1 MKIMLALWLM
11 LLATLAQALT
21 PAGTVIMAQA
31 EVVFFDT
38 GSGQPVT
45 LLSNQSALTVAPV
58 AALAL
63 VQDQDQMATPGQQ
76 VFFIHRLAHRGNI
89 PDRFKVAVVMADG
102 RPLEKLGV
110 YEYQGSLPS
119 PDTPTLKETR
129 ILKPDEVIELVV
141 MGTVPS
147 ESTTDDKHVLTLS
160 AQSQSD
166 SNIRSENRDTV
177 TIGESVIRLQK
188 TVDKREAK
196 AGELLTYTISLQNNG
211 SIAIP
216 GRDLVVDGQPRHGV
230 VLEDPLPTHTQLN
243 PDIKP
248 VFAPVQAVAMVRTE
262 SRDWLSFDNWDKT
275 TPVTRIGLLIP
286 SELVMPG
293 DRRRL
298 SFTARIDQHIN
309 ADTLINNRAFISLDG
324 TDVGKAHSN
333 PVLTRVVSDE
343 PPVDDVVIRFV
354 EPNNFHKQPDFTDG
368 FHHAGYYYLKEDNS
382 HPQYDV
388 YLELEGGNF
397 SFSKETADTVIVD
410 VHSGKNDNI
419 RVLLQETG
427 QDTGLFRSQSPLRLF
442 KNKQGGGLLCQSDSQ
457 QPDYS
462 QLGSQCIL
470 QTEVNDIL
478 TASVVD
484 PLTNT
489 RYQSVADVSPQG
501 RVFDSSNLSMVN
513 GVYINLTDLEGA
525 PAIDL
530 ETGKPWQGVE
540 TGKDGH
546 FDYPRLEPGR
556 YFITVSAP
564 ETFTAEPPYKFP
576 SKVAPEKMPGM
587 VINDASYGR
596 GGMNGDEKKPITGI
610 EGSFVVDE
618 HRRLAH
624 FDVPIDPV
632 AEASGL
638 TLEKEAKQKEVAPGE
653 LVTYELKVKNNL
665 DIKLYNLQINDKL
678 PLGFKYMKG
687 STRINGKQVDD
698 PEGGAG
704 PELTFRVRTNP
715 ALDANGEVTI
725 TYALKAGAG
734 GIDGDGI
741 NRATAT
747 ARKDVTGQSVTSNE
761 AKAQVNTIISGLTLK
776 KEAKQKE
783 VAPGE
788 LVTYKLKVKNNLDIK
803 LYNLQIIDKLPLGFK
818 YMKGSTRINEKQAD
832 DPEGGAGPELTFRVK
847 TNPVL
852 DAKGE
857 VTITYALKAGA
868 GGIDG
873 DGINRATATARQDV
887 TGPTFSSNEAKAQ
900 VNTIISGLTLEKEAK
915 QKEVAPG
922 ELVVY
927 ELKVK
932 NNLDIKLY
940 NLQIID
946 KLPLGFKYMK
956 GSTRINEKQAGDPEG
971 GAGPELTFRVRTNP
985 ALDAN
990 GEVKI
995 SYALKAGAGGIDGDG
1010 INRAT
1015 ATARRDVTGQAVS
1028 SNEAKA
1034 QVNVAMTG
1042 VLSDKGI
1049 IFGKLYVDKD
1059 CNSLQTQ
1066 GEWPIGGVRLYM
1078 EDGTWV
1084 ITDENGQ
1091 YSLMGIR
1098 PGQHVLKVDPVTMPD
1113 GLTLKP
1119 IDNRNAAVG
1128 DSRFVDIAPG
1138 EMHRADFAA
1147 QCPTGDYQK
1156 VFDQIKA
1163 RNESISGEWLLDDAA
1178 KYNRSQR
1185 SDKAD
1190 NTGDLSHGVVR
1201 APTDNNDKK
1210 TSSSFPRRRE
1220 STTAVDSRLRGNDGV
1235 SRNDGV
1241 SKNDEPKAATIPVPD
1256 EAVKHIT
1263 REQAMEGHWLWPEND
1278 RADGRFMA
1286 VVRAGVE
1293 PTLYVNGEAV
1303 AHDRLG
1309 EQMVNSREQA
1319 QLMAWYG
1326 VALNDGENQVEVKAT
1341 DMFGNERV
1349 LASGRFTQSAAAE
1362 TIAILPES
1370 DTLAADD
1377 GRSLLPVTIKLLDK
1391 NGLPAR
1397 GVYFVTLE
1405 ASAGRW
1411 HEPDIQDQEP
1421 GHQVRIDQGELTVHL
1436 RSGNASGPVTLRA
1449 STGEMKTDVKIT
1461 QVAAPRPMV
1470 AAGLV
1475 EFNAGHGRI
1484 SGAVSELDTIRKG
1497 THTDGRAAVFA
1508 KGEIAKDVQLTLSYD
1523 SDKDE
1528 DTELFR
1534 DVNPDDYYPITGDAS
1549 QKGYEAQ
1556 SRSKLYAKV
1565 EKDRSSIMWGDYQ
1578 TDAHGSEH
1586 NLAKIQRNLNG
1597 VNAIY
1602 DNGDTRIHGFAA
1614 RPENSHFT
1622 ETLYPDGTA
1631 MNYKL
1636 EKTPIERHSETVVLE
1651 AFHPD
1656 NPGLVINSETM
1667 TRGRDYTLDEFSG
1680 YLKFSKPIHSRDD
1693 KGNVQRIRVS
1703 YDLRDGGE
1711 AYTVA
1716 GVRAEQTINEQVKV
1730 GGSYTRNEHTTEGS
1744 DLSGAWVEYKPSE
1757 KTTIAVSAAHMTGKS
1772 PVKGGNDKSVVENFS
1787 GDAARVKLKH
1797 KWNNASETE
1806 LTWARADEGYKNSAS
1821 GISSG
1826 REETR
1831 LKHRQQLTDNTSL
1844 RAEAEV
1850 SQTLNDSGS
1859 SQGDSL
1865 GAYLDHKVGDG
1876 WKLSAGSRYIRQRNE
1891 KDNDRYATGQVGA
1904 EKSFK
1909 LLEKDASV
1917 KAEYEQALTNS
1928 RKRFALETNWKVHEK
1943 VSAYGRVERDENLS
1957 PVASGSD
1964 RNLFSV
1970 GVKSEWLPK
1979 TKTYSEYRMR
1989 GATDGKAMEWVNG
2002 ADTSVTLTKGLTITP
2017 SLEVINTVSGK
2028 GNNDGVAVSMG
2039 IQDKRHAN
2047 QRATGRIEYRNGKSQ
2062 NYYGLDAAVARR
2074 INLDWSGL
2082 VRTQFRLEQPKT
2094 KDSSRLEK
2102 HALTLGLARRPKQD
2116 NVQHGLY
2123 LYEWKKERGKNAGD
2137 NRTVHLVSTH
2147 QNRKIDKDLTLSGR
2161 IGSKW
2166 VCTTLEDYQYNSQS
2180 WVSDARLTWS
2190 LNRRWDLDLRA
2201 GVLGVDG
2208 TDSLRWSAGAGIYY
2222 LVVRNLRVGA
2232 YYNVVGFSDKDL
2244 DSEKYNAEGIHF
2256 SMLFK
2261 FDESLF
2267 GWFNS

>member
-31 EVVFFDT
+31 EVVFFDVKN
-38 GSGQPVT
+38 GQPVT
-45 LLSNQSALTVAPV
+45 LLSNQSSLAVAPV
-58 AALAL
+58 AAPVLEQNQNQIAS
-63 VQDQDQMATPGQQ
+63 PGQQ
-76 VFFIHRLAHRGNI
+76 VYFIHRLVNHGNT
-89 PDRFKVAVVMADG
+89 PDRFKVDAAMVEGKEPV
-102 RPLEKLGV
+102 LENLAV
-110 YEYQGSLPS
+110 YEYKGALPA
-119 PDTPTLKETR
+119 PDTPPLTETR
-129 ILKPDEVIELVV
+129 TLRHDEFIELIV
-141 MGTVPS
+141 MATVPVAAS
-147 ESTTDDKHVLTLS
+147 IDDQFALTVSALS
-160 AQSQSD
+160 RLDGLTS
-166 SNIRSENRDTV
+166 SENVDTV
-177 TIGESVIRLQK
+177 TVGKGVVRLHAE
-188 TVDKREAK
+188 VDKSRAK
-196 AGELLTYTISLQNNG
+196 ADELLTYTIHTQNVGNMQV
-211 SIAIP
+211 P
-216 GRDLVVDGQPRHGV
+216 GRTLIVDGQEVYGIAI
-230 VLEDPLPTHTQLN
+230 ESILPVYTELN
-243 PDIKP
+243 PDFTP
-248 VFAPVQAVAMVRTE
+248 VISPVQAKVIVFTE
-262 SRDWLSFDNWDKT
+262 NREWVSFDRWDKT
-275 TPVTRIGLLIP
+275 TPVTRVGAIVHP
-286 SELVMPG
+286 DQLVI
-293 DRRRL
+293 DDKRHL
-298 SFTARIDQHIN
+298 TFSVRIAKDTRK
-309 ADTLINNRAFISLDG
+309 DTLIKQQAFISLDG
-324 TDVGKAHSN
+324 TSAAKVYSN
-333 PVLTRVVSDE
+333 LVRTTVIADGNE
-343 PPVDDVVIRFV
+343 PEDDIIIRFI
-354 EPNNFHKQPDFTDG
+354 EPADFTKTPKFTG
-368 FHHAGYYYLKEDNS
+368 NFYRAGQYYLKEDS
-382 HPQYDV
+382 GRPQFDV

-397 SFSKETADTVIVD
+397 RVSKEVVDTVEVS
-410 VHSGKNDNI
+410 VRSGLNDNI

-427 QDTGLFRSQSPLRLF
+427 SDTGLFRSQSPLRLF
-442 KNKQGGGLLCQSDSQ
+442 RNKQGGGQLCQSDSQ

-462 QLGSQCIL
+462 LPGSQCIL
-470 QTEVNDIL
+470 QSEQNDTL
-478 TASVVD
+478 TATVVD
-484 PLTNT
+484 PLTDK
-489 RYQSVADVSPQG
+489 RYQHTVDVSPQG
-501 RVFDSSNLSMVN
+501 RVFDSSNLSMVD
-513 GVYINLTDLEGA
+513 GVYINLTDLHGE

-530 ETGKPWQGVE
+530 ETGQPWQGMV
-540 TGKDGH
+540 TGEDGQ

-556 YFITVSAP
+556 YFITASAP

-587 VINDASYGR
+587 VINEASYGY
-596 GGMNGDEKKPITGI
+596 GGMNGDKKPITGI
-610 EGSFVVDE
+610 EGSFVVDK

-624 FDVPIDPV
+624 FDVPLDPV
-632 AEASGL
+632 AAASGL

-653 LVTYELKVKNNL
+653 LVAYELKVKNNL
-665 DIKLYNLQINDKL
+665 DVKLYNLQINDRL

-687 STRINGKQVDD
+687 SARINGKQADD

-704 PELTFRVRTNP
+704 PELTFRIRTNP
-715 ALDANGEVTI
+715 ALDTNGEVTI

-747 ARKDVTGQSVTSNE
+747 AR
-761 AKAQVNTIISGLTLK
+761 
-776 KEAKQKE
+776 
-783 VAPGE
+783 
-788 LVTYKLKVKNNLDIK
+788 
-803 LYNLQIIDKLPLGFK
+803 
-818 YMKGSTRINEKQAD
+818 
-832 DPEGGAGPELTFRVK
+832 
-847 TNPVL
+847 
-852 DAKGE
+852 
-857 VTITYALKAGA
+857 
-868 GGIDG
+868 
-873 DGINRATATARQDV
+873 
-887 TGPTFSSNEAKAQ
+887 
-900 VNTIISGLTLEKEAK
+900 
-915 QKEVAPG
+915 
-922 ELVVY
+922 
-927 ELKVK
+927 
-932 NNLDIKLY
+932 
-940 NLQIID
+940 
-946 KLPLGFKYMK
+946 
-956 GSTRINEKQAGDPEG
+956 
-971 GAGPELTFRVRTNP
+971 
-985 ALDAN
+985 
-990 GEVKI
+990 
-995 SYALKAGAGGIDGDG
+995 
-1010 INRAT
+1010 
-1015 ATARRDVTGQAVS
+1015 RDVTGQTVS

-1059 CNSLQTQ
+1059 CNSLQTP

-1119 IDNRNAAVG
+1119 IDNRNAAAG

-1147 QCPTGDYQK
+1147 QCPTGDYQT

-1178 KYNRSQR
+1178 KYSRSQR

-1201 APTDNNDKK
+1201 APTNNNDNQK
-1210 TSSSFPRRRE
+1210 TTDANTASINARSSNTGSEQTNVQSSIKPA
-1220 STTAVDSRLRGNDGV
+1220 S
-1235 SRNDGV
+1235 
-1241 SKNDEPKAATIPVPD
+1241 IPVPD
-1256 EAVKHIT
+1256 EAVKQIT
-1263 REQAMEGHWLWPEND
+1263 REQAVNGDWLWPENAQ
-1278 RADGRFMA
+1278 ADGRFMA

-1293 PTLYVNGEAV
+1293 PLLYVNGEPV
-1303 AHDRLG
+1303 SHDRLG
-1309 EQMVNSREQA
+1309 EQMLNSREQA

-1326 VALNDGENQVEVKAT
+1326 VVLEDGENQVEVKTT
-1341 DMFGNERV
+1341 DMFGNERI
-1349 LASGRFTQSAAAE
+1349 LASGIFTQSAAADS
-1362 TIAILPES
+1362 IAIKPAAE
-1370 DTLAADD
+1370 TLAADD

-1411 HEPDIQDQEP
+1411 HETDIQDQEP
-1421 GHQVRIDQGELTVHL
+1421 GHQVRVDQGELTVNL
-1436 RSGNASGPVTLRA
+1436 RSGNTSGPVTLRA
-1449 STGEMKTDVKIT
+1449 STGELKSDAQIT
-1461 QVAAPRPMV
+1461 QVAAPRPLI

-1475 EFNAGHGRI
+1475 ELNAGHGRVN
-1484 SGAVSELDTIRKG
+1484 GALSELDSIKNG
-1497 THTDGRAAVFA
+1497 SSTDARAALFM
-1508 KGEIAKDVQLTLSYD
+1508 KGEIAKDTQLTLSYD
-1523 SDKDE
+1523 SKKAK

-1534 DVNPDDYYPITGDAS
+1534 DTNPDDYYPITGDAS

-1578 TDAHGSEH
+1578 TDAHSSEH

-1614 RPENSHFT
+1614 RPENSHRT
-1622 ETLYPDGTA
+1622 ETLQPDGTA
-1631 MNYKL
+1631 MNYRL
-1636 EKTPIERHSETVVLE
+1636 QGAPIERHSETVVLE

-1667 TRGRDYTLDEFSG
+1667 SRGSDYTLDEFSG

-1716 GVRAEQTINEQVKV
+1716 GVRAEQTINEQMKV
-1730 GGSYTRNEHTTEGS
+1730 GASYTRNEHTTEGS

-1772 PVKGGNDKSVVENFS
+1772 PVNGSSDKSAVENVS

-1797 KWNNASETE
+1797 KWNSASETE

-1850 SQTLNDSGS
+1850 SQSLDNNGS

-1876 WKLSAGSRYIRQRNE
+1876 WKLSVGSRYIRQRNE
-1891 KDNDRYATGQVGA
+1891 NDNDRYGTGQVGA

-1964 RNLFSV
+1964 RNQFSV

-2039 IQDKRHAN
+2039 VQDKRHAN

-2074 INLDWSGL
+2074 LNLDWSGL
-2082 VRTQFRLEQPKT
+2082 VRTRFRLEQPKAE
-2094 KDSSRLEK
+2094 DASCREK

-2116 NVQHGLY
+2116 NTQHGLY
-2123 LYEWKKERGKNAGD
+2123 LYEWKKERGMNAAD

-2147 QNRKIDKDLTLSGR
+2147 QNRQIDKDLTMSGR

-2180 WVSDARLTWS
+2180 WVSDARLTWN

-2244 DSEKYNAEGIHF
+2244 DSEKYNAEGVHL

-2267 GWFNS
+2267 GWFTS